1 LIACSLASNNV
12 VSCSPKEE
20 KKDFSTAI
28 LDSKKAP
35 NKLIVEESIND
46 DNSTIQISQS
56 KMSELKIFKGDP
68 ILIKGK
74 KRK

>member
-1 LIACSLASNNV
+1 MQPSKPA
-12 VSCSPKEE
+12 EE

-46 DNSTIQISQS
+46 DNSTVQISQA

-68 ILIKGK
+68 IMIKGK

>member
-1 LIACSLASNNV
+1 LIACNPASKNV
-12 VSCSPKEE
+12 VSYSPKEE

-28 LDSKKAP
+28 LDTKKAP